1 MAITSTPAPGSTP
14 VYAPDVAPAAVD
26 PAPTT
31 LPVTDSATLVAPVL
45 TVSPDTNDINA
56 VYGVIT
62 NLTIGATYTMSR
74 TSVTG
79 LPAISSP
86 LYQSTTFTAA
96 SLPVG
101 ITYTF
106 TTTALMSDGTS
117 ATSAPVT
124 ISL

>member
-26 PAPTT
+26 PAPVT